1 MKKTIGAACA
11 AALIAAL
18 APLPH
23 ASAAGDTVSVNP
35 RKLDRGDDVRVPHIE
50 GKKVVDGDVSVKV
63 RGKQRFLLGTSG
75 EAYVVQVLRKE
86 RFQVVR
92 VRPGA
97 EEVRLVQSSP
107 EQVLLSDDGST
118 IAVLDKIARRTS
130 IDVRSAVD
138 GELLATGRGFR
149 GYPSLLD
156 LDGDHLVVASF
167 EEGAT
172 DYDWT
177 TGSRTT
183 ITKRPVY
190 RADISSDRM
199 ALFTDDPYDGGCTV
213 VAPLTRPK
221 KKIWRSCE
229 EAVLR
234 FSPDGKRMVNT
245 YILADGL
252 GPNRVSERK
261 VRGRLLAS
269 YKVGGFFGA
278 ISWESETDLLIDA
291 NARKK
296 AATVRCSAGDC
307 ERASDLRATPVY
319 RPTVSAEEPLFS
331 RPAG

>member
-11 AALIAAL
+11 AALIATL
-18 APLPH
+18 ASLPQ
-23 ASAAGDTVSVNP
+23 AAAAGDTVSVNP
-35 RKLDRGDDVRVPHIE
+35 GKLDRGADVRGPHIE
-50 GKKVVDGDVSVKV
+50 GKRVVDGDVRVKV

-75 EAYVVQVLRKE
+75 DAYVVQVLRKE

-97 EEVRLVQSSP
+97 EEVKLVQSSP
-107 EQVLLSDDGST
+107 EQVVLSDDGTT

-138 GELLATGRGFR
+138 GELLGTGGRFR

-156 LDGDHLVVASF
+156 LDGDHLIVASF
-167 EEGAT
+167 EKGAT
-172 DYDWT
+172 DFDWT
-177 TGSRTT
+177 TGTRTT

-190 RADISSDRM
+190 RADISSNRL

-213 VAPLTRPK
+213 VAPLSRPK
-221 KKIWRSCE
+221 KKLWRSCD
-229 EAVLR
+229 EAVLH

-252 GPNRVSERK
+252 GPNRVSERT
-261 VRGRLLAS
+261 VRGSLLAS

-278 ISWESETDLLIDA
+278 IWWESDTDLLLEA
-291 NARKK
+291 NGKKK

-307 ERASDLRATPVY
+307 ERASDLRPTPMY
-319 RPTVSAEEPLFS
+319 RPTVSAKEPLFS
-331 RPAG
+331 RSAR